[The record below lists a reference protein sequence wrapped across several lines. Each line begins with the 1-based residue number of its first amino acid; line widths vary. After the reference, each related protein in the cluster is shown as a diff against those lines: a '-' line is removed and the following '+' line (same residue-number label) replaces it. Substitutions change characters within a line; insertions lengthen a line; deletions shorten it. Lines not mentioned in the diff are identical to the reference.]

1 TQNNLKKLNSR
12 AFSDRPLPKQKEPG
26 KGMGPISWRNL
37 VITGVLGGGLL
48 AFMYY
53 IKKEKEEALM
63 RERKRML
70 GKAKIGGYFEL
81 VDTNNKVRKS
91 DDFLGQWM
99 LIYFG
104 FTHCPDIC
112 PDELEKMAAVID
124 DLDASKDVPRV
135 QPIFISVDP
144 NRDSP
149 AVVGKYCA
157 EFSPRL
163 LGLTGSEEQVARA
176 CKAYRVYF
184 SAGPKDKDSDYIVDH
199 TIIMYLVDPDGQF
212 VDYYGQNKSPA
223 EIATSIKMSEQQMKA
238 ALKLVRNVCQPKFKT
253 TDEQIDAMHK
263 GDWNLEHNAQCYLW
277 CILNMYKLIT
287 KENAFDW
294 ETGITTLT
302 NQAPETLR
310 VTAIQSVNN
319 CKDSVKTP
327 SDKCTAAYEI
337 AHCIYLDNP
346 EVNFMNI
353 KYFLP

>member
-1 TQNNLKKLNSR
+1 MTTLCVTTVIKSFLRPNSKLLSSKPTFIFSKNLQYRGLSNS
-12 AFSDRPLPKQKEPG
+12 SRPKPKQKEAA
-26 KGMGPISWRNL
+26 KGIGPISWRNL
-37 VITGVLGGGLL
+37 AITGVLGGGLL

-53 IKKEKEEALM
+53 LKKEKEDALM

-81 VDTNNKVRKS
+81 VDSEGKTRKS

-112 PDELEKMAAVID
+112 PDELEKMAAVIN
-124 DLDASKDVPRV
+124 DLDSTKDVPRV

-144 NRDSP
+144 QRDSP

-163 LGLTGSEEQVARA
+163 LGLTGTVEQVARA

-212 VDYYGQNKSPA
+212 VDYYGQNKSA
-223 EIATSIKMSEQQMKA
+223 IEIAASIKVNMLKYAQM
-238 ALKLVRNVCQPKFKT
+238 NVKSWF
-253 TDEQIDAMHK
+253 
-263 GDWNLEHNAQCYLW
+263 
-277 CILNMYKLIT
+277 
-287 KENAFDW
+287 
-294 ETGITTLT
+294 
-302 NQAPETLR
+302 
-310 VTAIQSVNN
+310 
-319 CKDSVKTP
+319 
-327 SDKCTAAYEI
+327 
-337 AHCIYLDNP
+337 
-346 EVNFMNI
+346 
-353 KYFLP
+353 